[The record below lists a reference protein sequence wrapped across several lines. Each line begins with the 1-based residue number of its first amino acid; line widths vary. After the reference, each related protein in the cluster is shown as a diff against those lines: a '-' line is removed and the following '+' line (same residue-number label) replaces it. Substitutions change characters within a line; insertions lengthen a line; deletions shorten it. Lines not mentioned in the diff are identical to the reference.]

1 VTVSTVTAPA
11 GSLDARVL
19 VRRGSFELDAR
30 IDVRPAEV
38 VAVLGPNGAGK
49 STLLGVLAGLI
60 APDDGSVTLG
70 GRTLT
75 GPGVLVPAERRRVGL
90 MGQDPL
96 LFPHL
101 TAAQNIAFGPRSQG
115 RGRAESHLLA
125 REWLGRLGLAG
136 MASRRP
142 AELSGGQRQRVALAR
157 ALAAEPELLLLDEPT
172 GALDVETAPE
182 IRQLLRAHLRG
193 SGVSTVL
200 VTHDVLDAAVLA
212 DRVVVLA
219 AGRVVDSGPPS
230 TVLSAPRSE
239 FSAALAGLNLLAGTA
254 IADAPVG
261 HGVSVTDES
270 GRTVSG
276 IAAEPVWAGRPAAAI
291 FSPSAVSVFREPVTG
306 SPRNHWPV
314 LIAAMEPGASTVRV
328 RSAGEPAIAA
338 DVTAASVADLGLD
351 VGSPVFFTVKATEV
365 RIHRR

>member
-1 VTVSTVTAPA
+1 
-11 GSLDARVL
+11 
-19 VRRGSFELDAR
+19 
-30 IDVRPAEV
+30 
-38 VAVLGPNGAGK
+38 
-49 STLLGVLAGLI
+49 
-60 APDDGSVTLG
+60 
-70 GRTLT
+70 
-75 GPGVLVPAERRRVGL
+75 

-101 TAAQNIAFGPRSQG
+101 SAAENIAFGPRSQG
-115 RGRAESHLLA
+115 RSRADSRRLA
-125 REWLGRLGLAG
+125 VDWLGRLGLAD

-142 AELSGGQRQRVALAR
+142 AEMSGGQRQRVALAR
-157 ALAAEPELLLLDEPT
+157 ALAAEPELLLLDEPM

-182 IRQLLRAHLRG
+182 VRQLLRSHLRG

-212 DRVVVLA
+212 DRVLVLA

-254 IADAPVG
+254 TGTAAAGQPM
-261 HGVSVTDES
+261 SVTDEA

-276 IAAEPVWAGRPAAAI
+276 IAAEPVQAGRPAAAV
-291 FSPSAVSVFREPVTG
+291 FAPSAVSVFRVPVGG
-306 SPRNHWPV
+306 SPRNHWPAV
-314 LIAAMEPGASTVRV
+314 IAAMEPGPSAVRV
-328 RSAGEPAIAA
+328 RSAGEQPIAA
-338 DVTAASVADLGLD
+338 DVTAASVAELGLD
-351 VGSPVFFTVKATEV
+351 VGSRVFFTVKATEV

>member
-1 VTVSTVTAPA
+1 MPAPP
-11 GSLDARVL
+11 GLLDARMR
-19 VRRGSFELDAR
+19 VRRGIFELDAS
-30 IDVRPAEV
+30 IQVRPGEV

-60 APDDGSVTLG
+60 VPERGSVRLG

-75 GPGVLVPAERRRVGL
+75 GPDVLVPAEGRRIGL

-101 TAAQNIAFGPRSQG
+101 SAAQNIAFGPRSQG
-115 RGRAESHLLA
+115 RGRAESKRLA
-125 REWLGRLGLAG
+125 TAWLDRMGLADMG
-136 MASRRP
+136 SRRP
-142 AELSGGQRQRVALAR
+142 AQLSGGQRQRVALAR
-157 ALAAEPELLLLDEPT
+157 ALAAGPDLLLLDEPM

-212 DRVVVLA
+212 DRVLVLA
-219 AGRVVDSGPPS
+219 AGRVVDSGPPAS
-230 TVLSAPRSE
+230 VLSAPRSE
-239 FSAALAGLNLLAGTA
+239 FSAALAGLNLLAGRA
-254 IADAPVG
+254 SGDAGAGQPI
-261 HGVSVTDES
+261 SVTDES

-276 IAAEPVWAGRPAAAI
+276 IAAEPVRDGQPAAAV
-291 FSPSAVSVFREPVTG
+291 FAPSAVAVFRESVGG
-306 SPRNHWPV
+306 SPRNHWPAV
-314 LIAAMEPGASTVRV
+314 IAAMEPGPSAVRV
-328 RSAGEPAIAA
+328 RSAGEPAVAA
-338 DVTAASVADLGLD
+338 DVTAASVAQLGLD
-351 VGSPVFFTVKATEV
+351 VGSRVFFTVKATEV